1 MTQIQFTNAA
11 RQDLKD
17 IFRYSVRNW
26 GRPQAQKY
34 SEQLKQH
41 VNKIAQDTAFTKPV
55 PTGRP
60 DLRQSTV
67 GRHLIIFEQSED
79 KFLIVR
85 ILHEAMDISRHI
97 SAAN

>member
-1 MTQIQFTNAA
+1 MTRIQFTNAA

-17 IFRYSVRNW
+17 IFRYTVRNW

-60 DLRQSTV
+60 HLRQSAV

-79 KFLIVR
+79 KFLIIR
-85 ILHEAMDISRHI
+85 ILHEAMDISRHA
-97 SAAN
+97 SSTN